1 MRVMLRVKFS
11 YTLDFRGR
19 DVDGRD
25 AAIGQ
30 CLVAIAHA
38 RLSEIGRERD
48 GSLLSYFHQH
58 LR

>member
-1 MRVMLRVKFS
+1 METKGRLTNIAGSLRAMLRVKFS
-11 YTLDFRGR
+11 ATLDFRGR

-38 RLSEIGRERD
+38 RLSEIGRE
-48 GSLLSYFHQH
+48 
-58 LR
+58 